1 VRDERIVSSVTSFR
15 RVASTGAAAIAL
27 ATGLAACGGG
37 GVSKPSFLAK
47 ADGAC
52 AAGNGALAAVAKPS
66 NQPELANAAGTIAS
80 TVDAQA
86 AALRGIHPPQDDKAL
101 VAGVLAALAE
111 VPAPARAL
119 QDAAGKTDDGATAKA
134 ANDLRA
140 KVDAAAVQAKS
151 YGLNGCGA
159 GLQAP
164 VGTILDGGRTV
175 LKAAFVARAE
185 SLCTAANR
193 KADALA
199 NPTSLASEGRYMAA
213 YVPIEE
219 KLFNDIKALA
229 RPPGDESPVSDMLAA
244 QDLVIAKDK
253 EILAAAQKGNSSL
266 FGRLSDEEAP
276 LITAA
281 NSKFDAYGLKSCGTL
296 SSF

>member
-1 VRDERIVSSVTSFR
+1 MSAIPTLKRLT
-15 RVASTGAAAIAL
+15 STGAAAVAL
-27 ATGLAACGGG
+27 AAALTACGGG

-52 AAGNGALAAVAKPS
+52 ASGNGALAGVTKPT
-66 NQPELANAAGTIAS
+66 NQPELATAAGTIAS

-86 AALRGIHPPQDDKAL
+86 AALRAIKPPKADKAL
-101 VAGVLAALAE
+101 VTGVVAALAA

-119 QDAAGKTDDGATAKA
+119 QEAAGKTDDAATGQA
-134 ANDLRA
+134 ASDLRG
-140 KVDAAAVQAKS
+140 KVDAAAVQAKA

-164 VGTILDGGRTV
+164 IGSILDGGRTV
-175 LKAAFVARAE
+175 LKAAFVAKAE
-185 SLCTAANR
+185 SLCTTANR
-193 KADALA
+193 KADALTS
-199 NPTSLASEGRYMAA
+199 PTSLATEAKYMAA

-219 KLFNDIKALA
+219 KLFNDIKALPK
-229 RPPGDESPVSDMLAA
+229 PPGDESPVSDMLAA
-244 QDLVIAKDK
+244 QDQVIAKDK
-253 EILAAAQKGNSSL
+253 EILAAAQKGNNSL
-266 FGRLSDEEAP
+266 FGRLNDEEGP

-281 NSKFDAYGLKSCGTL
+281 NSKFDAYGLRACGTL